1 MIGPLLKR
9 EQRVGEALASPIKG
23 DLPPPKRSRLREA
36 RASAGVG
43 RSCRQAEVA
52 LTHPISPHPSG
63 ERGEMRD
70 VLFHN
75 FVMNV
80 DLLVLEQTLFNHI
93 IRNKPRNLVPRRKNS
108 YFTIFNA
115 D

>member
-9 EQRVGEALASPIKG
+9 EQRVGEALASPMKG

-52 LTHPISPHPSG
+52 PLPTQSPLTLL
-63 ERGEMRD
+63 ERGE
-70 VLFHN
+70 
-75 FVMNV
+75 
-80 DLLVLEQTLFNHI
+80 
-93 IRNKPRNLVPRRKNS
+93 K
-108 YFTIFNA
+108 
-115 D
+115 